1 MNTSLHHPSPQ
12 HRPLYQ
18 LLLSSVILLV
28 IAMVAVACSSQAPTS
43 SPSSSG
49 APHATS
55 DTKATRTFTVSSNP
69 VLQLSN
75 DVGSIHLQT
84 NGAGNSISVQTVL
97 SGDDTSGLHVRY
109 AQQGD
114 TVTIT
119 GTSTKRMNAP
129 VNSPHINFTI
139 TIPDRTVVHV
149 TSHVGEIVYQGTI
162 AAGVSDQLKNDTGN
176 ITVTLPKDATLR
188 LVATALTGDVQVD
201 FPNVPVTEQNLVGS
215 QAQATIGR
223 NPTASLTLTVAV
235 GNIKIHQA

>member
-1 MNTSLHHPSPQ
+1 MNRFLQHPSSQ
-12 HRPLYQ
+12 HRLWSRF
-18 LLLSSVILLV
+18 LLSGLTLFV
-28 IAMVAVACSSQAPTS
+28 IALAAVACSSQATTS

-49 APHATS
+49 ATHSASGTQ
-55 DTKATRTFTVSSNP
+55 ATRSFTVSSHP

-84 NGAGNSISVQTVL
+84 NGAGNNISVQAVL

-119 GTSTKRMNAP
+119 GTSNKSLSASS
-129 VNSPHINFTI
+129 NSPQITFTV

-149 TSHVGEIVYQGTI
+149 TSHVGEIVYQGTL
-162 AAGVSDQLKNDTGN
+162 ASGVSDQLKNDAGD
-176 ITVTLPKDATLR
+176 ITVTLPKDTTFR
-188 LVATALTGDVQVD
+188 LAATAHAGDVQVD
-201 FPNVPVTEQNLVGS
+201 FPNVPVTEQNMVGS

-223 NPTASLTLTVAV
+223 NPTASLTLTVGV
-235 GNIKIHQA
+235 GDIKIHQA